1 MDRGGTNK
9 TPSSESEGG
18 RHKLHLEPPYKTNM
32 SSSGPNLRLER
43 RTEVQRAFFLPV
55 VEKICVFR
63 GRRGQMK
70 KLIFHL
76 ELLTSLRVVTGKEK
90 RAAKILTSDQQQTLQ
105 GLSGTSFVTRGQG
118 CGPAKQG

>member
-1 MDRGGTNK
+1 MDRGTNE
-9 TPSSESEGG
+9 TPGSESKGG

-32 SSSGPNLRLER
+32 SSSGPDLRLER
-43 RTEVQRAFFLPV
+43 RMKVQRAFFLPV

-76 ELLTSLRVVTGKEK
+76 ELLTSLRAVAGKEK
-90 RAAKILTSDQQQTLQ
+90 RAARIRTSDQQQTLQ
-105 GLSGTSFVTRGQG
+105 GATGFSPPDQA
-118 CGPAKQG
+118 P